1 MLEIYIDP
9 DYFSFE
15 HLVAF
20 VFTKLITI
28 YEHKKLV
35 PKIEEHLSTCSCSK
49 IINSF
54 ALRLELII
62 FR

>member
-15 HLVAF
+15 HFVAF
-20 VFTKLITI
+20 VFTKLI
-28 YEHKKLV
+28 HKKLV
-35 PKIEEHLSTCSCSK
+35 PKIEEHRSTCSCSK
-49 IINSF
+49 IINSC
-54 ALRLELII
+54 ALRLELTI